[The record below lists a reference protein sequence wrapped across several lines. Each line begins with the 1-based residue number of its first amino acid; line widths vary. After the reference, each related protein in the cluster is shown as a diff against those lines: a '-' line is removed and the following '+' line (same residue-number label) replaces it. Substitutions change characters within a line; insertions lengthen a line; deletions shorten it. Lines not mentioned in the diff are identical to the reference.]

1 MRGGDVRQLQQALQA
16 HDIDVSIDG
25 VFGPNSKKA
34 LKKFQIQKGLPD
46 SGELDPATR
55 TTLNIE

>member
-1 MRGGDVRQLQQALQA
+1 VLKKA
-16 HDIDVSIDG
+16 HCEEIRRWRVLTE
-25 VFGPNSKKA
+25 FKKA

-46 SGELDPATR
+46 SGELDSATR